1 MPQTSPPD
9 IQSGWAH
16 RAGLF
21 DLAPAEP
28 DVPHLLTAEDRAVI
42 QELFARYAIA
52 YDERRL
58 DVLRDC
64 FTEDGVY
71 QVQMGSRVLARFE
84 GADQAVAGMS
94 SVMQEQGPDQRRHV
108 MTNLVL
114 HPAGDGAV
122 SAIAYATVIVT
133 TDAGPALG
141 AAAIYGT
148 TVIRDAGTWKFR
160 KVMLGMDGY
169 AGGAPTR

>member
-1 MPQTSPPD
+1 MTETSLPD

-16 RAGLF
+16 RVGLF

-28 DVPHLLTAEDRAVI
+28 DVSHILTAEDRTAI
-42 QELFARYAIA
+42 GELFARYAIA

-58 DVLRDC
+58 DILRSC
-64 FTEDGVY
+64 FTDDGVY

-84 GADQAVAGMS
+84 GADQAVTGMS
-94 SVMQEQGPDQRRHV
+94 SVMQEQGPAQRRHV

-114 HPAGDGAV
+114 HPAGDGVV

-133 TDAGPALG
+133 TDAGPTLG
-141 AAAIYGT
+141 AAAVYGT